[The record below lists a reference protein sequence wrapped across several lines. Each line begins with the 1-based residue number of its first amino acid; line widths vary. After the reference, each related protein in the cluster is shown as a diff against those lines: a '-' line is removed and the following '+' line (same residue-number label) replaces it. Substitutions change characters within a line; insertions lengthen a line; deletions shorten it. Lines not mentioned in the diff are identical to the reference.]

1 MASKKKQMLKLSVEK
16 EMTIYTA
23 AEMKT
28 KLVDALAHGAEIEMD
43 LSQVPEIDTA
53 GLQLLIA
60 AKRECM
66 AHGGD
71 LKLTGHSPAVL
82 EVLDMCGMIQHFGD
96 PVVIS
101 SQAN

>member
-1 MASKKKQMLKLSVEK
+1 MATIKKQVQKLRVEND
-16 EMTIYTA
+16 MTIYTA
-23 AEMKT
+23 SEMKT
-28 KLVDALAHGAEIEMD
+28 KLVDALAQGAEIEMD
-43 LSQVPEIDTA
+43 LSHVAEMDTA

-60 AKRECM
+60 GKRECM
-66 AHGGD
+66 AHGGN

-82 EVLDMCGMIQHFGD
+82 EVLDMCGMIRHFGD